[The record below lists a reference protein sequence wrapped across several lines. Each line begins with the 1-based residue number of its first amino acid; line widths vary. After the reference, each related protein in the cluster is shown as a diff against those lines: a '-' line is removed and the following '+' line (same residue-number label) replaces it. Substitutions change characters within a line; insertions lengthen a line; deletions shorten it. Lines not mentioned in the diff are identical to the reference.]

1 MPKAW
6 QVQEAKARFS
16 EMLDSS
22 QDEGPQI
29 VTKRGVEAA
38 VLVRIDEWRRLRKLA
53 RRDIKDLLLAT
64 EPRTEALVPGRRR
77 HRNLEPPPL

>member
-1 MPKAW
+1 MPKVW

-22 QDEGPQI
+22 MDEGPQI

-53 RRDIKDLLLAT
+53 RRDVKDLLLAT
-64 EPRTEALVPGRRR
+64 EARTQALAPRRPERS
-77 HRNLEPPPL
+77 HLEPPPL